1 MKSDIPSSPP
11 INALDLL
18 LDAVCMVSADGRF
31 VYASA
36 ACERVF
42 GYTSEELAGRVM
54 LELVHDDDVAAT
66 SATAERVMRGEQI
79 THFENRYV
87 RKDGQIAH
95 IMWSA
100 RWSEADQLRIA
111 VARDVT
117 EQRQAE
123 AMRAAVYAIS
133 EAANQVGDLTVLF
146 QRIHHIVRDL
156 LPVQL
161 FSIALYNASTAT
173 LDFPYCEQE
182 SACDLTSDNQDP
194 VLLSARILNSA
205 QPLLLTPAQ
214 QVEHPVDL
222 GSTATPLNWLGV
234 PLMAQGSVLGALLL
248 QGDPNGP
255 YYNTRDLDLLQYVS
269 TQITAAI
276 QRAQL
281 QSRLQFQ
288 SHYDQLTGLPN
299 RALLLD
305 RLGVALARAQRDRH
319 SIALL
324 YLDMDNF
331 KQVNDSLGH
340 DMGDQLLR
348 EAAER
353 LAGCVRACD
362 TVARMGGDEF
372 VILLE
377 NVQRSTSAEA
387 IASKVCLALGQ
398 TYQLD
403 GTRIS
408 GGASVGVAQY
418 PEHADDAQQ
427 LIKQADQAMYRVKQ
441 SGGNGHQT
449 AFSEAS
455 IAMPLQSH
463 QQTRM
468 S

>member
-117 EQRQAE
+117 EQRHAE

-161 FSIALYNASTAT
+161 FSCSASLFTT
-173 LDFPYCEQE
+173 
-182 SACDLTSDNQDP
+182 
-194 VLLSARILNSA
+194 RA
-205 QPLLLTPAQ
+205 QPRSIFLTVSRKA
-214 QVEHPVDL
+214 H
-222 GSTATPLNWLGV
+222 AT
-234 PLMAQGSVLGALLL
+234 
-248 QGDPNGP
+248 
-255 YYNTRDLDLLQYVS
+255 
-269 TQITAAI
+269 
-276 QRAQL
+276 
-281 QSRLQFQ
+281 
-288 SHYDQLTGLPN
+288 
-299 RALLLD
+299 
-305 RLGVALARAQRDRH
+305 
-319 SIALL
+319 
-324 YLDMDNF
+324 
-331 KQVNDSLGH
+331 
-340 DMGDQLLR
+340 
-348 EAAER
+348 
-353 LAGCVRACD
+353 
-362 TVARMGGDEF
+362 
-372 VILLE
+372 
-377 NVQRSTSAEA
+377 
-387 IASKVCLALGQ
+387 
-398 TYQLD
+398 
-403 GTRIS
+403 
-408 GGASVGVAQY
+408 
-418 PEHADDAQQ
+418 
-427 LIKQADQAMYRVKQ
+427 
-441 SGGNGHQT
+441 
-449 AFSEAS
+449 
-455 IAMPLQSH
+455 
-463 QQTRM
+463 
-468 S
+468 